1 MEGKIIIVSAP
12 SGTGKSTIISQII
25 DDPQLRLSFSV
36 SATSRSPRTG
46 EQDGVH
52 YHFLTD
58 EEFQRRID
66 AGEFV
71 EWEEVY
77 AGTRYGTLVSEVER
91 VVNSGRNLILDIDV
105 KGALNVKK
113 RFTDRAMSLFIMPP
127 DVATLERR
135 LRNRATDSDE
145 AIVRRVDKAELE
157 MSFAPQFDRV
167 IVNDNLEKAVAGVRA
182 AILDFID

>member
-12 SGTGKSTIISQII
+12 SGTGKSTIIGQII

-52 YHFLTD
+52 YYFLTE
-58 EEFQRRID
+58 EEFQRRVD
-66 AGEFV
+66 AGQFV

-113 RFTDRAMSLFIMPP
+113 RFADRAMSLFIMPP

-145 AIVRRVDKAELE
+145 AIARRVAKAELE
-157 MSFAPQFDRV
+157 MSYAPQFDRV
-167 IVNDNLEKAVAGVRA
+167 IVNDNLEKAVADVRA

>member
-52 YHFLTD
+52 YHFLTE

-113 RFTDRAMSLFIMPP
+113 RFNDRAMSLFIMPP

-167 IVNDNLEKAVAGVRA
+167 IVNDNLKKAVAGVRA

>member
-12 SGTGKSTIISQII
+12 SGTGKSTIIGQII

-52 YHFLTD
+52 YYFLTE
-58 EEFQRRID
+58 EEFQRRVD
-66 AGEFV
+66 AGQFV

-105 KGALNVKK
+105 KGALNVKQ
-113 RFTDRAMSLFIMPP
+113 RFADRAMSLFIMPP

-145 AIVRRVDKAELE
+145 AIARRVAKAELE
-157 MSFAPQFDRV
+157 MSYAPQFDRV
-167 IVNDNLEKAVAGVRA
+167 IVNDNLEKAVADVRA